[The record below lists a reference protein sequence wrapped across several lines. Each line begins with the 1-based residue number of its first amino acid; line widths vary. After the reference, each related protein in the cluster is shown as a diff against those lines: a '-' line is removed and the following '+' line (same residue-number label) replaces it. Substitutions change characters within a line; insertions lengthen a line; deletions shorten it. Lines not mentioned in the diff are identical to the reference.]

1 MSCSVELGVPL
12 ELQQGSGLL
21 SSCEGKLGVLL
32 KLWWETKGS
41 SSVATGDSELLL
53 SFCSRN
59 SVFLLRYS
67 AGLEPWQGT
76 QDSSHVWVVLRVLLD
91 LGWGLLLNCIGVT
104 HL

>member
-1 MSCSVELGVPL
+1 MELGVPL

-41 SSVATGDSELLL
+41 SSVATGDSELLS

-67 AGLEPWQGT
+67 AGLSVSLELQLGT
-76 QDSSHVWVVLRVLLD
+76 RDSSHVWVVLRVLLN
-91 LGWGLLLNCIGVT
+91 LQRGLLLSCIGVT